1 MCNFYCYFIKDTY
14 SRHVSYKW
22 EDGANDMVGII
33 EYLKSMNILLLNY
46 LQLWFY
52 SKTFKFAINYL

>member
-1 MCNFYCYFIKDTY
+1 
-14 SRHVSYKW
+14 
-22 EDGANDMVGII
+22 MVGII